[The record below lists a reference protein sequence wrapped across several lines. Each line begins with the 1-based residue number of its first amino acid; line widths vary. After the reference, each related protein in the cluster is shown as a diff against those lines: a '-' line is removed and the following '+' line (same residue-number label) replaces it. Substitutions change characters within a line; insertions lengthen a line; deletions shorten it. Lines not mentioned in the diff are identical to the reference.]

1 MAELALGVI
10 PLCVATFKGLVQL
23 KSKLKVFRNYHQESR
38 QLRMKLDIETELFRS
53 ELSHLLLRW
62 FDPRLVAAMVSD
74 LNHPQWQASDLEE
87 KIKLHMGTKYNLF
100 QQVIQE
106 LNGIMDNLDT
116 KLSSFPLPDEE
127 SSKSTLK
134 AFKLA
139 FRKSEYTRSLD
150 DLKDWTRMLT
160 RLRET
165 PHDLQDYAAVALSPP
180 SITTL
185 PAQYEAIRSICSQLH
200 DLLQTRASCDASD
213 KARHAARLLI
223 SPMEEREPNVNLFF
237 EHTTVKGTI
246 NQRKLFPIQASCKG
260 VGCSSTVSS
269 SPIISCNICLSSSWR
284 CTHNRDARVQ
294 IPTTCST
301 IDDTKHGD
309 NDDGEDLTLHMIQCK
324 ELIQGPSIALQRSIG
339 YLKLTD
345 NRRLV
350 LHRGI
355 KELKINCNS
364 LHVQETKPLVHFL
377 DFPSE
382 HVITDKNRIKLGLTL
397 VKSMLKHHSTAWWP
411 QESVLKYVYAFC
423 DGTGELSSSLDT
435 LHLSAQLETIRSTVD
450 PATRSCII
458 QDESLAPNFLPL
470 KRVEEAMQMYGIR
483 NLTLYNLGVDLL
495 QIGLWE
501 HVAWEGEV
509 EEIRSKVARLS
520 HLGKKYRDAAKRLI
534 DCDFGLA
541 SEQLEDTRLREA
553 IFSSIVSDL
562 EELLHQLTISG
573 L

>member
-1 MAELALGVI
+1 MAEIALGIV
-10 PLCVATFKGLVQL
+10 PLCLAALQGLVKL
-23 KSKLKVFRNYHQESR
+23 KPKLKVLRNYRHETV
-38 QLRMKLDIETELFRS
+38 QLQARLDIQSELFRG
-53 ELSHLLLRW
+53 ELRRILLRSLDPGTATAMI
-62 FDPRLVAAMVSD
+62 FDF
-74 LNHPQWQASDLEE
+74 NHPQWQDSHLRHEIE
-87 KIKLHMGTKYNLF
+87 LYMHTKYDKFLQTVENLKNEIDDLNAQLSF
-100 QQVIQE
+100 GVLQIQ
-106 LNGIMDNLDT
+106 
-116 KLSSFPLPDEE
+116 

-134 AFKLA
+134 ALQMPFK
-139 FRKSEYTRSLD
+139 KEEYVNFLNDLTIWNRM
-150 DLKDWTRMLT
+150 LKD
-160 RLRET
+160 LREMANSS
-165 PHDLQDYAAVALSPP
+165 QDYATIARFSPLP
-180 SITTL
+180 S
-185 PAQYEAIRSICSQLH
+185 QYEAARTICSHLH
-200 DLLQTRASCDASD
+200 CLLQSRASCDTGVGAL
-213 KARHAARLLI
+213 HTARLLL
-223 SPMEEREPNVNLFF
+223 SSTEDREPNVNLFF
-237 EHTTVKGTI
+237 EHTIVEEDTY
-246 NQRKLFPIQASCKG
+246 QRKCACNTDVQRQ
-260 VGCSSTVSS
+260 
-269 SPIISCNICLSSSWR
+269 SPAPS
-284 CTHNRDARVQ
+284 H
-294 IPTTCST
+294 TTEDPSHS
-301 IDDTKHGD
+301 DKY
-309 NDDGEDLTLHMIQCK
+309 DGKDLTQNMIQCK
-324 ELIQGPSIALQRSIG
+324 EWIQNSSTALQCSLG
-339 YLKLTD
+339 YLKLAD

-350 LHRGI
+350 LYRGL
-355 KELKINCNS
+355 KELKANCDG
-364 LHVQETKPLVHFL
+364 LRLQETKPLVHFL

-382 HVITDKNRIKLGLTL
+382 YVITDKNRIKLGLTL

-501 HVAWEGEV
+501 HVAWEGEL

>member
-23 KSKLKVFRNYHQESR
+23 KSKLKVFRNYRQESR

-62 FDPRLVAAMVSD
+62 LDPRLVAAMVSD

-106 LNGIMDNLDT
+106 LNGIMENLDT

-134 AFKLA
+134 AFKMA

-160 RLRET
+160 RLREA

-200 DLLQTRASCDASD
+200 RLLQTRASCDASD
-213 KARHAARLLI
+213 KPRHAARLLI

-246 NQRKLFPIQASCKG
+246 NQR
-260 VGCSSTVSS
+260 
-269 SPIISCNICLSSSWR
+269 
-284 CTHNRDARVQ
+284 
-294 IPTTCST
+294 
-301 IDDTKHGD
+301 
-309 NDDGEDLTLHMIQCK
+309 
-324 ELIQGPSIALQRSIG
+324 
-339 YLKLTD
+339 
-345 NRRLV
+345 LV

-355 KELKINCNS
+355 KELKVNCDS
-364 LHVQETKPLVHFL
+364 LHVQETKPLIHFL
-377 DFPSE
+377 NFPSE

-450 PATRSCII
+450 PTTRSYVI

-470 KRVEEAMQMYGIR
+470 KRVEKAMQMYGIR

-501 HVAWEGEV
+501 HVAWEGEL
-509 EEIRSKVARLS
+509 EEIRSKVSRLS

-541 SEQLEDTRLREA
+541 SEQLEDTRLRDA
-553 IFSSIVSDL
+553 IFSYIVSDL
-562 EELLHQLTISG
+562 EELLRQLTISG